1 MQATRRVAKS
11 FRVPV
16 LASEPTPALIEV
28 NVLAHTGDIMKSE
41 THSMSATTRKQGCVN
56 ALRSGFA
63 ALVVGCAF
71 YAQDSSAVLLL
82 ENDTTTVEWYV
93 GQPEPSMSMTID
105 GFVVVACG
113 RELAW
118 VYEQFP
124 TIATRSIAAPTTQKR
139 AQSVAVPADNVC
151 VIWRGDN
158 AMFIADN
165 LTIIGR

>member
-1 MQATRRVAKS
+1 
-11 FRVPV
+11 
-16 LASEPTPALIEV
+16 
-28 NVLAHTGDIMKSE
+28 MKSE
-41 THSMSATTRKQGCVN
+41 TRNTIATTRKQGCLN
-56 ALRSGFA
+56 ALRTAFA
-63 ALVVGCAF
+63 VLVVGCAF
-71 YAQDSSAVLLL
+71 HAQDSNAVLLL

-93 GQPEPSMSMTID
+93 GQPEPSMSMTIN

-124 TIATRSIAAPTTQKR
+124 TIATRSIAAPATQKR
-139 AQSVAVPADNVC
+139 ALAVAVPAENVC

-165 LTIIGR
+165 LSITGR